1 MNLNIVGGPVD
12 DDVKNWVEQAIANS
26 TSEVLKNMFNFG
38 FVLLIFNH
46 YTFFEHAAKIKSTV

>member
-26 TSEVLKNMFNFG
+26 TSEVLKHMLIFG
-38 FVLLIFNH
+38 FVLLIFNR
-46 YTFFEHAAKIKSTV
+46 YSMF

>member
-26 TSEVLKNMFNFG
+26 TSEVLKNMFYFG
-38 FVLLIFNH
+38 FVLLILNRCTMF
-46 YTFFEHAAKIKSTV
+46 

>member
-26 TSEVLKNMFNFG
+26 TSEVLKNMLNFG
-38 FVLLIFNH
+38 FILLILNRCTMF
-46 YTFFEHAAKIKSTV
+46 